1 VDAIFHAEGEAFDV
15 LDGNIDMVAHL
26 ASLAD
31 ARAEDPSRGKPEKAA
46 AAVVPGIEI
55 YLPLAGM
62 IDIDK
67 ETERLHREEENLMQE
82 VERARGKLS
91 NEGFVT
97 KAPAHVVQKQRDRLD
112 EYEEQL
118 AKIRARIAQLE
129 G

>member
-1 VDAIFHAEGEAFDV
+1 
-15 LDGNIDMVAHL
+15 
-26 ASLAD
+26 
-31 ARAEDPSRGKPEKAA
+31 
-46 AAVVPGIEI
+46 
-55 YLPLAGM
+55 M
-62 IDIDK
+62 IDIGK